1 MSERA
6 GLEPGEFSEA
16 PGLSTTS
23 AHSLLEAPRHSR
35 LGEYP
40 HVEQLLRWALN
51 EQ

>member
-16 PGLSTTS
+16 PELLTIL

-40 HVEQLLRWALN
+40 HMEHHLRWTLN